1 LELCHVACGKFL
13 PIAAET
19 GKSGEAAAAALPH
32 QKQKKVRVYLRVY
45 LREFFAN
52 FTQIDMN
59 ADSAG
64 IRYCFCTA
72 ALVFLRS
79 VLYDKK

>member
-1 LELCHVACGKFL
+1 
-13 PIAAET
+13 
-19 GKSGEAAAAALPH
+19 
-32 QKQKKVRVYLRVY
+32 
-45 LREFFAN
+45 
-52 FTQIDMN
+52 MN

-79 VLYDKK
+79 VLYYDKKIKEKEGERMTSRVDSVGLSGISGYPVMVECSISSGLPHHAEPCPGRDEKDRHAL

>member
-45 LREFFAN
+45 LREFFAKFYAN
-52 FTQIDMN
+52 
-59 ADSAG
+59 
-64 IRYCFCTA
+64 RYECRFGRNLKLLLHGGACIFA
-72 ALVFLRS
+72 VC
-79 VLYDKK
+79 VV

>member
-45 LREFFAN
+45 LREFFCK
-52 FTQIDMN
+52 I
-59 ADSAG
+59 
-64 IRYCFCTA
+64 
-72 ALVFLRS
+72 LRKS
-79 VLYDKK
+79 I